1 MKKIYFLILVVLMWL
16 YGCKT
21 ASPAQ
26 TATETNTIL
35 DAYWMLLSLEGESPQ
50 VPNNTRTA
58 YLRLQESEKD
68 VKGFSGCNNFFGKYE
83 LSGNTLTF
91 SNLGST
97 RMMCPDMEQ
106 ETKFMQVLERV
117 SSYSIA
123 DRILTLYD
131 GTEAIATFRTGNPD
145 EVEQRSPDGKII
157 IKEID

>member
-1 MKKIYFLILVVLMWL
+1 MKKIYYLILLILMWL

-26 TATETNTIL
+26 TETETDTIL
-35 DAYWMLLSLEGESPQ
+35 DAYWMLLSVEGESPQ
-50 VPNNTRTA
+50 APNNTRTA
-58 YLRLQESEKD
+58 YLRLQESEND

-83 LSGNTLTF
+83 LSGSNIKS

-106 ETKFMQVLERV
+106 ETKFMQMLERV
-117 SSYSIA
+117 SSYSISE
-123 DRILTLYD
+123 RILTLYD

-145 EVEQRSPDGKII
+145 EVEQRMPDGKII
-157 IKEID
+157 IKGKN